1 MIRSTGVGVHL
12 LARRP
17 PNANDQDGNGGRKAK
32 YDGDLKIKSI
42 HPVISERN
50 YG

>member
-1 MIRSTGVGVHL
+1 MIRMET
-12 LARRP
+12 AAAKP
-17 PNANDQDGNGGRKAK
+17 K

-42 HPVISERN
+42 HPVIRERN